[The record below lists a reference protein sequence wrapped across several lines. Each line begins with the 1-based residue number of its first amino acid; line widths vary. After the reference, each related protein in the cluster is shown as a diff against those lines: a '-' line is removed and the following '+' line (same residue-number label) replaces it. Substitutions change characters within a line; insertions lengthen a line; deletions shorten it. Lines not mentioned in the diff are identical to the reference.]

1 MEQVGFQREPGP
13 QAPTPAWHTNCV
25 SLTTLGSL
33 SGRGIPFLARAAS
46 TLPNL
51 AVHNFD
57 VLSCLLKKYPQLY
70 GSGPQFPNLVPIP
83 KPEEGSLGKES
94 SSFLPVPRVPATA
107 AGTRGAACGAGARGR
122 AEEAAAES
130 CAHVRRPRAGAHG
143 PRPGDAAGR
152 RGCCALR
159 GLGDAGARLHTLSVL
174 GSPGC
179 PGVCGKWG

>member
-1 MEQVGFQREPGP
+1 MVVVAVEQVGFQREPEP

-107 AGTRGAACGAGARGR
+107 AGTRGQRAVLVRGAVRRRLLRKVALTCGGRGQERTARAPETPRGGG
-122 AEEAAAES
+122 AAAPSEGS
-130 CAHVRRPRAGAHG
+130 GTRALACTH
-143 PRPGDAAGR
+143 
-152 RGCCALR
+152 
-159 GLGDAGARLHTLSVL
+159 
-174 GSPGC
+174 
-179 PGVCGKWG
+179 